1 MPPLCHEKGRRY
13 ECRKKQ
19 RRKYGGGLFP
29 GINEK
34 ERTVLKTVRSQLS
47 ALLYRTGYLAGT
59 QATGAG
65 INSLGTAFD
74 DCFHAFDIG
83 LPRPI
88 GTAMGVGNLNSERY
102 ILTAD
107 VALCHVSAP
116 PLEPRVSQHCYDSRK
131 CYEKQAF
138 FCQWTERNPYF
149 FLSAVPFYG
158 PKRIGA
164 VPLPMIT
171 GENAETCLTKFMV
184 SLLTC
189 REEYCRLRGKISQI
203 KRRNFLGKAWRRLI
217 FQIGRA
223 HV

>member
-1 MPPLCHEKGRRY
+1 MRAVSCILRNRY
-13 ECRKKQ
+13 TSFAVAFAAGCESC
-19 RRKYGGGLFP
+19 GLFIP
-29 GINEK
+29 NQRK
-34 ERTVLKTVRSQLS
+34 RANRFKTVRSQLS

-83 LPRPI
+83 LPRPV
-88 GTAMGVGNLNSERY
+88 GTTVGVGNLNSERY

-138 FCQWTERNPYF
+138 FCQWAERNAYF
-149 FLSAVPFYG
+149 FLSAVSFHRIE
-158 PKRIGA
+158 RIGGP
-164 VPLPMIT
+164 PLPMIT
-171 GENAETCLTKFMV
+171 EENAQACLAKFTV

-189 REEYCRLRGKISQI
+189 REEYCRLRGKNSQ
-203 KRRNFLGKAWRRLI
+203 KERRNSRKKRGA
-217 FQIGRA
+217 A
-223 HV
+223 